1 MDLTILIPV
10 KNEEMNIENIIS
22 KIKNKL
28 DFKYELLFVDDF
40 SIDNTYDKLTKLKD
54 KENNIKVVK
63 NNKNGL
69 GESVRNGINHSS
81 GKFIVI
87 MMCDSSDDLDNLVE
101 YYNIIKN
108 EKLDAVFGSRFHNN
122 SVIENYPKTKY
133 FLNRLFNNFVSLL
146 YLNKYNDYTNAF
158 KIYKKEA
165 LQKLLPIVSESF
177 NVFLELPLKV
187 INRKLNYK
195 IIPINWYGRN
205 LGKSKFKIKELRSKY
220 LFTLIYCFAEKI
232 LLLK

>member
-165 LQKLLPIVSESF
+165 LQKLQPFVSESF

>member
-165 LQKLLPIVSESF
+165 LQKLQPIVSESF

>member
-22 KIKNKL
+22 RIKKKL
-28 DFKYELLFVDDF
+28 HFKYELLFVDDF

-54 KENNIKVVK
+54 KENNIKIVK

-69 GESVRNGINHSS
+69 GESIINGIKHSS
-81 GKFIVI
+81 GKFVVI

-101 YYNIIKN
+101 YYNTVKN
-108 EKLDAVFGSRFHNN
+108 ENLDAVFGSRFHKN

-133 FLNRLFNNFVSLL
+133 YLNRLFNNFVSLL
-146 YLNKYNDYTNAF
+146 YLNRYNDYTNAF
-158 KIYKKEA
+158 KIYKKESLEK
-165 LQKLLPIVSESF
+165 LQPIVSESF

-195 IIPINWYGRN
+195 IIPINWYGRSI
-205 LGKSKFKIKELRSKY
+205 GKSKFNIKELRSKY
-220 LFTLIYCFAEKI
+220 IFTLIYCFAEKI